1 METRERDKVNSKL
14 PEVRV
19 QLSRES
25 KTARDATHGSRD
37 KMVKITNWDKAQQT
51 KYSMMVSSYVF
62 SENYKKK
69 KIESLI
75 TRTT

>member
-1 METRERDKVNSKL
+1 METRERDKVNRKL

-19 QLSRES
+19 QLSGES
-25 KTARDATHGSRD
+25 KTACDATHGSRD
-37 KMVKITNWDKAQQT
+37 EMVKITNWDKVQQT

-69 KIESLI
+69 KLSH
-75 TRTT
+75 

>member
-19 QLSRES
+19 QLSGES
-25 KTARDATHGSRD
+25 KTACDATHGSRD
-37 KMVKITNWDKAQQT
+37 KMVKITNWDKVQQT

-69 KIESLI
+69 KLSH
-75 TRTT
+75 